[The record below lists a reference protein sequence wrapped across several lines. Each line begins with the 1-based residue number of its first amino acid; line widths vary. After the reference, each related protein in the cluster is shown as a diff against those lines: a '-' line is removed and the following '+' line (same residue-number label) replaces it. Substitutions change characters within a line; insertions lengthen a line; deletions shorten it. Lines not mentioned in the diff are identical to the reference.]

1 LKRWEEWIES
11 AFPILFIAPV
21 LALFTLTNLYPV
33 TYAII
38 LSFQRRT
45 PWDLVGQWVGLH
57 NYDVVLHDPE
67 FWASLTRGFVFGFG
81 SVAVQILV
89 GLFTALVVR
98 QRFRGK
104 SIIVT
109 LVLVPYIVPTFAT
122 ALIMRWIF
130 NDMYGVANYALF
142 SLGFVQS
149 YASFFGDISRAMPTL
164 ILANSWQYAM
174 FVTLVFLA
182 RMMTINPNLYE
193 MAEVLGASAFRKF
206 RDITLPSIKGVFL
219 LVILLRSIWMFN
231 KFDVVYL
238 LTRGGPLYST
248 TTLPILTYIKAFDG
262 HQFGIGAAIATLT
275 FVVLA
280 VFAIT
285 YFVLLKPEKEI
296 VT

>member
-1 LKRWEEWIES
+1 LKRWEKWLES
-11 AFPILFIAPV
+11 AFPILLILPV
-21 LALFTLTNLYPV
+21 LALFTVTNLYPV
-33 TYAII
+33 LYAII

-57 NYDVVLHDPE
+57 NYDIVLNDPE
-67 FWASLTRGFVFGFG
+67 FWASVTRGFVFGFG
-81 SVAVQILV
+81 SVAVQILA

-104 SIIVT
+104 PIIVT

-130 NDMYGVANYALF
+130 NDMYGVANYVLF
-142 SLGFVQS
+142 SLGFVES
-149 YASFFGDISRAMPTL
+149 YASFFGNISRAMPTL

-174 FVTLVFLA
+174 FVTLIFLA

-193 MAEVLGASAFRKF
+193 MAEVMGASAFRKF

-231 KFDVVYL
+231 KFDVIYL
-238 LTRGGPLYST
+238 LTHGGPLSST
-248 TTLPILTYIKAFDG
+248 TTLPILTYQKAFEG
-262 HQFGIGAAIATLT
+262 QQFGIGAAIATLT
-275 FVVLA
+275 FVILA

-296 VT
+296 AT

>member
-1 LKRWEEWIES
+1 MKRWEKWLES
-11 AFPILFIAPV
+11 AFPILLILPV
-21 LALFTLTNLYPV
+21 LALFTVTNLYPV
-33 TYAII
+33 LYAII

-57 NYDVVLHDPE
+57 NYDIVLNDPE
-67 FWASLTRGFVFGFG
+67 FWASVTRGFVFGFG
-81 SVAVQILV
+81 SVAVQILA

-104 SIIVT
+104 PIIVT

-130 NDMYGVANYALF
+130 NDMYGVANYVLF
-142 SLGFVQS
+142 SLGFVES
-149 YASFFGDISRAMPTL
+149 YASFFGNISRAMPTL

-174 FVTLVFLA
+174 FVTLIFLA

-193 MAEVLGASAFRKF
+193 MAEVMGASAFRKF

-231 KFDVVYL
+231 KFDVIYL
-238 LTRGGPLYST
+238 LTHGGPLSST
-248 TTLPILTYIKAFDG
+248 TTLPILTYQKAFEG
-262 HQFGIGAAIATLT
+262 QQFGIGAAIATLT
-275 FVVLA
+275 FVILA

-296 VT
+296 AT

>member
-1 LKRWEEWIES
+1 LKRRERWLES
-11 AFPILFIAPV
+11 AFPILLILPV
-21 LALFTLTNLYPV
+21 LALFTVTNLYPV
-33 TYAII
+33 AYAII

-57 NYDVVLHDPE
+57 NYDVVLNGPE

-81 SVAVQILV
+81 SVAVQILA
-89 GLFTALVVR
+89 GLLTALVVR

-104 SIIVT
+104 PIIVT
-109 LVLVPYIVPTFAT
+109 LVLVPYIVPTFST

-130 NDMYGVANYALF
+130 NDMYGVANYVLF

-164 ILANSWQYAM
+164 IIANSWQYAM
-174 FVTLVFLA
+174 FVTLIFLA

-231 KFDVVYL
+231 KFDIVYL
-238 LTRGGPLYST
+238 LTRGGPLSST
-248 TTLPILTYIKAFDG
+248 TTLPILTYTKAFEG
-262 HQFGIGAAIATLT
+262 QQFGIGAAIATLT
-275 FVVLA
+275 FLVLA
-280 VFAIT
+280 VFATT
-285 YFVLLKPEKEI
+285 YFVVLKPEKEI